1 MITKQ
6 VIAIHGI
13 FSLLFALAYTW
24 AASAKVEILMDGYPY
39 SYYSTLFCTFICSLF
54 APFLL
59 MVTIEDVIDRAKAQG
74 SDTMTAF
81 KCLSR
86 DLVFL
91 TVFGFIVGTNLGL
104 LYFALLY

>member
-6 VIAIHGI
+6 AIAIHVM
-13 FSLLFALAYTW
+13 FSLLFATAYTW
-24 AASAKVEILMDGYPY
+24 ATSTKIEILMDGYPY
-39 SYYSTLFCTFICSLF
+39 AYYSTLFCAFICALS

-59 MVTIEDVIDRAKAQG
+59 MVTIEQVIDRAKAQG
-74 SDTMTAF
+74 SDNMTTF
-81 KCLSR
+81 KCLST

-91 TVFGFIVGTNLGL
+91 TVFGYIVAVNIGL